1 MDEPFALPKLQG
13 EPGEDGW
20 TEEVSR
26 YQIHPRPKPKFKT
39 VLEAHA
45 LFDPPGKPGEATVT
59 TRVRP
64 PEDGEVVLD
73 LKVELQIGKIE
84 QIDEMTCVWKDGLI
98 ADRLMRIVGQG
109 RRKEINYG
117 LGPYDLPSTTYPEVL
132 IPFLMRGQPHDKKR
146 RALYAWT
153 SDRFVARV
161 YYESRGGH
169 TIEVPAGKIDTTEVW
184 MYPDLNDWVAM
195 GKALTR
201 LAKPLLPRYEMFFEN
216 EAPHRLVR
224 FEGSFGPPGAPEM
237 IIELAE

>member
-13 EPGEDGW
+13 EPAEDGW
-20 TEEVSR
+20 TEEVTR
-26 YQIHPRPKPKFKT
+26 YVIHPRKKPKFKT
-39 VLEAHA
+39 VLDAHA
-45 LFDPPGKPGEATVT
+45 LFEPGKPGEAKVT

-64 PEDGEVVLD
+64 PEDGEIVLD
-73 LKVELQIGKIE
+73 LEVALSIGKIE
-84 QIDEMTCVWKDGLI
+84 QCDELTCVWRDGLV
-98 ADRLMRIVGQG
+98 AERLKRVVGEG

-117 LGPYDLPSTTYPEVL
+117 LGPYELPVTTYPEVL

-161 YYESRGGH
+161 YYESRGEH
-169 TIEVPAGKIDTTEVW
+169 DIDVPAGRIATTEVW

-201 LAKPLLPRYEMFFEN
+201 LAKPLLPRYEMFFEKD
-216 EAPHRLVR
+216 APHRLVR

-237 IIELAE
+237 IIELAG